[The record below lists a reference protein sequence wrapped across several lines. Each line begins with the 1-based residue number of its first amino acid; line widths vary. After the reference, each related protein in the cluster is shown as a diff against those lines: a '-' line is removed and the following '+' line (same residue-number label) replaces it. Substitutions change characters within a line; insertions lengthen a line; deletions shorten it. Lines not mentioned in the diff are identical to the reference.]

1 MSNVQIPK
9 YLFLKIALYF
19 IAGFTDYEES
29 IRDELGKKVD
39 ALVKHDTYTAYK
51 TAESPEEREK
61 ARLRYLECSDISK
74 DFRW

>member
-1 MSNVQIPK
+1 MNNVQIPK
-9 YLFLKIALYF
+9 DLFLKIALYF
-19 IAGFTDYEES
+19 IAGFTDNEES
-29 IRDELGKKVD
+29 IREELRKKID

-61 ARLRYLECSDISK
+61 ARLSYLECSDISK

>member
-1 MSNVQIPK
+1 MNNVQISK
-9 YLFLKIALYF
+9 DLFLKITLYF
-19 IAGFTDYEES
+19 IAGMTDNEES
-29 IRDELGKKVD
+29 IREELGKKVD

-74 DFRW
+74 DFQW

>member
-1 MSNVQIPK
+1 MNNVQIPED
-9 YLFLKIALYF
+9 LFLKIALYF
-19 IAGFTDYEES
+19 IAGFTDNEES

>member
-1 MSNVQIPK
+1 MNNVQISK
-9 YLFLKIALYF
+9 DLFLKITLYF
-19 IAGFTDYEES
+19 IAGMTDNEES
-29 IRDELGKKVD
+29 IREELGKKVD